1 MRANGS
7 HAVTGW
13 NVLSAICQQ
22 HSLSRHACYPL
33 RYLQHYRTMPPIL
46 CCYSYPGVAALYHN
60 LPFITRTFPM
70 HVPLA
75 QHAYTPPS
83 TRFSETPVSA
93 GERVTPTGILY
104 RSVLLH
110 LHPLLFFT
118 STTSD
123 RTQNTNVAQDLLTIE
138 PMLRVT
144 TLFLRALQTHLK
156 SQKG

>member
-33 RYLQHYRTMPPIL
+33 RYLQHYRTRPPIL
-46 CCYSYPGVAALYHN
+46 CCYSYPGVAAL
-60 LPFITRTFPM
+60 IKRTFPM

-83 TRFSETPVSA
+83 TRFSEKPVSA

-123 RTQNTNVAQDLLTIE
+123 RTQNTNVAQNLLTIE